1 MKYLNKIK
9 IETKK
14 LVYYF
19 FILFIVFCL
28 ASLFFVYYF
37 LYKNFYLS
45 IIKVDEIVILKDKV
59 AIESLNIAKFNNVIK
74 KINEKTAN
82 KDFEKI
88 KNPFN

>member
-14 LVYYF
+14 IIYYIFIF
-19 FILFIVFCL
+19 FIISCL

-59 AIESLNIAKFNNVIK
+59 AIESLNIVKFNNVIK

-88 KNPFN
+88 KNPFD